1 MTTYNYCVSPAT
13 DEEEARDMSRVF
25 LRILSPV
32 DFHENSLAALEY
44 AAQFARQ
51 YDATV
56 YLLHVI
62 PTDELHLHREVYR
75 PTEGGGADV
84 RWAEKVSKEKLQEIA
99 QQYLSGGI
107 RHEILTRLGDAAKSI
122 LETAEEVGAEL
133 IVMATHGRTGIAH
146 FFLGSVAEQV
156 VREAPCPVLTIRQK

>member
-1 MTTYNYCVSPAT
+1 MSSYNYCVLPTT
-13 DEEEARDMSRVF
+13 DEEEARDMRHLF

-56 YLLHVI
+56 YLLHVV

-75 PTEGGGADV
+75 PEEGGGADV
-84 RWAEKVSKEKLQEIA
+84 QWAEKVSKEKLHEIA
-99 QQYLSGGI
+99 QERLSGGI
-107 RHEILTRLGDAAKSI
+107 RYEILTRVGEAAKSI

-133 IVMATHGRTGIAH
+133 IVMATHGRTGISH

-156 VREAPCPVLTIRQK
+156 VREASCPVLTLRRK

>member
-1 MTTYNYCVSPAT
+1 MSSYGYCVPPTT
-13 DEEEARDMSRVF
+13 DEAEARDMSHLF

-51 YDATV
+51 YDATA

-75 PTEGGGADV
+75 PEEGGGADV
-84 RWAEKVSKEKLQEIA
+84 HWAEKVSKEKLQEIA
-99 QQYLSGGI
+99 QKHLSGGI
-107 RHEILTRLGDAAKSI
+107 RHEILTRVGDAAKSI
-122 LETAEEVGAEL
+122 LETAEKVGAEL
-133 IVMATHGRTGIAH
+133 IVMATHGRSGVRRLV
-146 FFLGSVAEQV
+146 LGSVTEKV
-156 VREAPCPVLTIRQK
+156 VRAAACPVLVVRSE

>member
-1 MTTYNYCVSPAT
+1 
-13 DEEEARDMSRVF
+13 MSRVF

-62 PTDELHLHREVYR
+62 PTAELHLHREVYR

-84 RWAEKVSKEKLQEIA
+84 HWAKKVSKEKLQEIA

-122 LETAEEVGAEL
+122 LEAAEEVGAEL

>member
-1 MTTYNYCVSPAT
+1 M
-13 DEEEARDMSRVF
+13 RHLF

-62 PTDELHLHREVYR
+62 PTDELHLHNEVYH
-75 PTEGGGADV
+75 PAEAGGADV
-84 RWAEKVSKEKLQEIA
+84 RWAEKVSKEKLQELA
-99 QQYLSGGI
+99 QERLSGGI
-107 RHEILTRLGDAAKSI
+107 RHEILTRVGEAAKSI
-122 LETAEEVGAEL
+122 LETADEVGAEL
-133 IVMATHGRTGIAH
+133 IVMAMHGRTGIAH

-156 VREAPCPVLTIRQK
+156 VREASCPVLTVRRK

>member
-1 MTTYNYCVSPAT
+1 MAP
-13 DEEEARDMSRVF
+13 MF

-32 DFHENSLAALEY
+32 DFHENSLAALQY
-44 AAQFARQ
+44 TAQFARQ

-75 PTEGGGADV
+75 PTEGGGADI
-84 RWAEKVSKEKLQEIA
+84 RWAEKVSKENLQAIA
-99 QQYLSGGI
+99 QKHLSGGI
-107 RHEILTRLGDAAKSI
+107 RHEILTRVGDAAKSI

>member
-1 MTTYNYCVSPAT
+1 MTTYNYCVSPT
-13 DEEEARDMSRVF
+13 TGEEEARDMSRVF

-62 PTDELHLHREVYR
+62 PTDEIHLHREVYR
-75 PTEGGGADV
+75 PTEGGGADI
-84 RWAEKVSKEKLQEIA
+84 RWAEKVSKENLQAIA
-99 QQYLSGGI
+99 QKHLSGGI
-107 RHEILTRLGDAAKSI
+107 RHEILTRVGDAAKSI

>member
-1 MTTYNYCVSPAT
+1 
-13 DEEEARDMSRVF
+13 MSRLF

-51 YDATV
+51 NDATV

-75 PTEGGGADV
+75 PEEAGGADL
-84 RWAEKVSKEKLQEIA
+84 RWAEKVSSENLHAIA
-99 QQYLSGGI
+99 QQHLSGGI
-107 RHEILTRLGDAAKSI
+107 RHEILTRVGDAAKSI
-122 LETAEEVGAEL
+122 LEVAEEVGAEL

>member
-1 MTTYNYCVSPAT
+1 M
-13 DEEEARDMSRVF
+13 RHLF

-32 DFHENSLAALEY
+32 DFHDNSLAALEY

-62 PTDELHLHREVYR
+62 PPDELHRHRDVYR
-75 PTEGGGADV
+75 PEESGGADIH
-84 RWAEKVSKEKLQEIA
+84 WAEKVAKEKLHEIA
-99 QQYLSGGI
+99 QQRLSGGI
-107 RHEILTRLGDAAKSI
+107 RYEILTRVGDAAVSI
-122 LETAEEVGAEL
+122 LAAAAEVGAEL
-133 IVMATHGRTGIAH
+133 IVMATHGRMGLSH

-156 VREAPCPVLTIRQK
+156 VREASCPVLTIRRK

>member
-1 MTTYNYCVSPAT
+1 
-13 DEEEARDMSRVF
+13 MSRVF

-84 RWAEKVSKEKLQEIA
+84 RWAEKVSKENLQAIA
-99 QQYLSGGI
+99 QKYLSGGI
-107 RHEILTRLGDAAKSI
+107 RYEILTRVGDAAKSI

-146 FFLGSVAEQV
+146 FFLGSAAEQV
-156 VREAPCPVLTIRQK
+156 VREAPCPVFTIRRK